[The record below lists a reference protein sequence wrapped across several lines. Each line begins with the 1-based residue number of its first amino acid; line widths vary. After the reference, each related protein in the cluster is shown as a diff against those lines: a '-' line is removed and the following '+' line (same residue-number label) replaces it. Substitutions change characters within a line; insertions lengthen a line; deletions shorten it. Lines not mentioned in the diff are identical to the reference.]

1 MNIYL
6 HELRAYRKSTITWT
20 CSLIAVI
27 VLFLSL
33 FPSVSKDFAEFSSIL
48 EGYPEGVR
56 KALGIQIETF
66 GTLLGFYVYIFM
78 YITLCGAIQAMVL
91 GTSILSKEM
100 REKTA
105 DFLLTKPVTRTK
117 IVTSKLLAAVT
128 SLVITCVIYIAAAYL
143 MALQV
148 KTVDFDV
155 STFLL
160 ISLTLLFIQLMFLA
174 IGFIISVV
182 FSKIKAV
189 LSVSLGTVFAFFVI
203 GMIVAVDGEGAKR
216 YFSPFKY
223 FNGTYM
229 LEHATYE
236 ASYVIAAIAIIV
248 ISIAASYFI
257 YTKKDVHTV

>member
-1 MNIYL
+1 MNIFL

-33 FPSVSKDFAEFSSIL
+33 FPSVSKDFAQFSSVL

-56 KALGIQIETF
+56 KALGIQVETF
-66 GTLLGFYVYIFM
+66 GTLLGFYMYIFM

-91 GTSILSKEM
+91 GASILSKEV

-117 IVTSKLLAAVT
+117 IVTSKLLAAT
-128 SLVITCVIYIAAAYL
+128 ASLVITCLIYIGAAYV
-143 MALQV
+143 MAIQV
-148 KTVDFDV
+148 KTVDFDG
-155 STFLL
+155 SIFLL
-160 ISLTLLFIQLMFLA
+160 ISFTLLFIQLMFLS
-174 IGFIISVV
+174 IGFIVSVV

-223 FNGTYM
+223 FSGTYM
-229 LEHATYE
+229 LAHASYE
-236 ASYVIAAIAIIV
+236 TSYVIAAIAIIV
-248 ISIAASYFI
+248 VSITASYFI
-257 YTKKDVHTV
+257 YTQKDVHAV

>member
-6 HELRAYRKSTITWT
+6 HELRAYRKSTITWA

-33 FPSVSKDFAEFSSIL
+33 FPSVSKDFADFSSIL

-56 KALGIQIETF
+56 KALGIEIETF
-66 GTLLGFYVYIFM
+66 GTLLGFYMYIFM

-91 GTSILSKEM
+91 GTSILSKEV

-117 IVTSKLLAAVT
+117 ILTSKLLAAVT
-128 SLVITCVIYIAAAYL
+128 SLVMTCVIYVLAAYL

-155 STFLL
+155 NIFLL
-160 ISLTLLFIQLMFLA
+160 ISFTLLFIQLMFLA
-174 IGFIISVV
+174 IGFIVSVV

-203 GMIVAVDGEGAKR
+203 GMIVSVDGEGAKR

-223 FNGTYM
+223 FNGKYM
-229 LEHATYE
+229 LAH
-236 ASYVIAAIAIIV
+236 ASYEMSYVLAGIAIIV

-257 YTKKDVHTV
+257 YTKKDVHAV